1 MIKRPFRTAAVS
13 ACAWLLAACGGGS
26 STTAEKA
33 LPDSIATVM
42 AKSRYASASSKWS
55 LVVMDAKTGA
65 IVHALDPDRLAFTG
79 SVRKLFSIGAALNS
93 IGPDHRFT
101 TTVHRTGAATP
112 QGALTG
118 DLVLVGAGD
127 LTFGG
132 RAKPDGTFAYT
143 DFDHNEAPAFGGAG
157 LTPQDPLAALDDLAR
172 QVRAAGIRSVSGDVL
187 VDDRLFDSFRV
198 PNGNVLISPISLNE
212 NLIDVSVTPGPAAGD
227 PALLDWRPKL
237 TGFTVEGGAVT
248 TAAGSTAD
256 VLVSGDAPGNNSLS
270 CLGAPG
276 CRGIVSGARSP
287 AAGTIPS
294 GYQAPVIGTS
304 QFVGVLRAE
313 DPTSLARIAF
323 IDALTRAGITVAA
336 PVVGRNRTD
345 RLPPRKELN
354 ASTLVATYVSPP
366 YLEYA
371 RLILKVSL
379 NTGANLSLMHVG
391 LSQGERTREGA
402 LAAERRLLVDELG
415 LDPAGFEFPTNGS
428 GSPDSRASAR
438 TTAKL
443 AAAMSKRPG
452 YAPYRQGLP
461 LLGVDGS
468 LAAIGRTVVGKEHIA
483 AKSGATV
490 DAEGNIAAISMAGY
504 IDAKSGRALT
514 FALFVN
520 DAGPLTDIGDTLQV
534 FEDQAQIAG
543 IVYEMN

>member
-1 MIKRPFRTAAVS
+1 
-13 ACAWLLAACGGGS
+13 
-26 STTAEKA
+26 
-33 LPDSIATVM
+33 M
-42 AKSRYASASSKWS
+42 AKTRYASASSKWS

-65 IVHALDPDRLAFTG
+65 LVYALDPDRLAFTG
-79 SVRKLFSIGAALNS
+79 SVRKLFSVATALNS

-101 TTVHRTGAATP
+101 TSVHRSGTATP
-112 QGALTG
+112 QGALIG
-118 DLVLVGAGD
+118 DLVLVGGGD

-132 RAKPDGTFAYT
+132 RAKPDGTLDYS

-157 LTPQDPLAALDDLAR
+157 LTPQDPLAALNDLAR
-172 QVRAAGIRSVSGDVL
+172 QVRAAGIRNVTGDVL

-198 PNGNVLISPISLNE
+198 PNGNVLISPLSVNE
-212 NLIDVSVTPGPAAGD
+212 NLIDVTVTPGLSVED
-227 PALLDWRPKL
+227 PALLDWRPKVS
-237 TGFTVEGGAVT
+237 GFTVAGSSAT
-248 TAAGSTAD
+248 TASGSAAD
-256 VLVSGDAPGNNSLS
+256 LFVSGDSLGNIGLS
-270 CLGAPG
+270 CLGVPG
-276 CRGIVSGARSP
+276 CRGLVSSAKSP
-287 AAGTIPS
+287 AAGTIPV
-294 GYQAPVIGTS
+294 GYQAPLIGTS

-313 DPTSLARIAF
+313 DPPTLARIAF
-323 IDALTRAGITVAA
+323 IDALARAGVNVNA
-336 PVVGRNRTD
+336 PVVAKNQAD
-345 RLPPRKELN
+345 RSPPGETLG
-354 ASTLVATYVSPP
+354 ASTLLAAYVSPP

-391 LSQGERTREGA
+391 LSQGARTRETA
-402 LAAERRLLVDELG
+402 LAAERRLLVDDLG
-415 LDPAGFEFPTNGS
+415 LDPAGFDFPTNGS

-443 AAAMSKRPG
+443 AAAMTKRPG
-452 YAPYRQGLP
+452 YAAYRQGLP

-468 LAAIGRTVVGKEHIA
+468 LAAIGRSVVGKEHIA

-490 DAEGNIAAISMAGY
+490 DAEGNMAAISMAGY

-520 DAGPLTDIGDTLQV
+520 DAGPITDISDTLQV
-534 FEDQAQIAG
+534 FEDQARIAG